1 MSTVIET
8 EDCDNIQIP
17 SYVTFMTN
25 RCKLI
30 NTPSG
35 GISVAIRDNIFLNI
49 KIMNTNLN
57 LCLGL
62 NFRQGVTK
70 FP

>member
-25 RCKLI
+25 RCKLT

-35 GISVAIRDNIFLNI
+35 GIYVPIRDNIFFKYKNNEHRL
-49 KIMNTNLN
+49 KFVFWLK
-57 LCLGL
+57 L
-62 NFRQGVTK
+62 QTK
-70 FP
+70 WY

>member
-25 RCKLI
+25 RCKLT

-35 GISVAIRDNIFLNI
+35 GISVAIRNNILLNI
-49 KIMNTNLN
+49 KILNTNLICV
-57 LCLGL
+57 L
-62 NFRQGVTK
+62 V
-70 FP
+70 